1 MLLIQRR
8 RRAGVWVARR
18 GVVGYV
24 AGRWYLPS
32 INHLAMPPRLC
43 LPCLPTSVCV
53 SPTPCNRECF
63 ARMNVMDPHLRLRL
77 AEWLAYHLSNFE
89 YIWPWD
95 RWSHVL
101 QAPPYDGQ
109 R

>member
-1 MLLIQRR
+1 
-8 RRAGVWVARR
+8 
-18 GVVGYV
+18 
-24 AGRWYLPS
+24 
-32 INHLAMPPRLC
+32 
-43 LPCLPTSVCV
+43 
-53 SPTPCNRECF
+53 
-63 ARMNVMDPHLRLRL
+63 MNVMDPHLRLRL